1 MSMFSRIKE
10 RIHLLYKK
18 LDDIQ
23 LFRRIGITYQVFW
36 NLFLVFIVFGIM
48 SLFFVGGT
56 AAGYFAS
63 LVKDEPLQN
72 AEEMTT
78 KIHNYE
84 ETSQVFFAGDT
95 YMGELPTDLERHQ
108 VALDDIS
115 DYVKKAIVATEDEYF
130 YEHEGVVPKAI
141 MRATYQEFANAS
153 TQTGGSTLTQQL
165 IKQQILSSEV
175 SFDRKATEI
184 LLAMRLEHF
193 MSKDDILEAYLNV
206 VPFGR
211 NASGNQIAGVQSA
224 AIGIFGVDAK
234 DLNLPQSAFIAGL
247 PQSPF
252 GYTPFQSDGEVKESI
267 DPALNR
273 MNTVLSRMHSEGY
286 ISDEEMQDALDYDI
300 QGDFTDRT
308 PPITEKYHYLTYE
321 IMKRATPIIA
331 EAKMEADDVNL
342 DEMSDAKRAET
353 IESYTSAAARDLSSS
368 GYRIHTSINQD
379 IYDGM
384 QDAVNDDNLFGP
396 EKEGENEEVG
406 AVLQDNKTGAIL
418 GFVGGREE
426 GNPDKQFNHATQAN
440 RPTGSTMKPLLGY
453 APAMEI
459 GTVQPGLVIPDTP
472 MKYKSNGKPINNFDR
487 SHKGLQSVRKSLA
500 QSRNVPAVR
509 ALNTVPHD
517 VARQTLK
524 DLGIPLADEGV
535 PHESSVLGTVDMS
548 VEENT
553 NAYSTFGNGGKRVES
568 YMIER
573 IETADGESVFEHEAK
588 ETDVFS
594 VETNYLTIDMM
605 RDVLKPGGTA
615 SSVPG
620 NLNFSADWAGKT
632 GTTQYTRDSWFM
644 ATNPNVTLGVWIGYD
659 SNHTISETVN
669 GLRYGPRNQKIWANI
684 ANAAYSANSEI
695 MAPSESFKQPE
706 GVVSRKI
713 CSLTGTAPSKACE
726 DADLVTTDLFNK
738 KFLPNSKDDLKSERY
753 VTINGKNYK
762 ARSQT
767 PEEFTERGISISK
780 DLFGVGD
787 ISSYLPDSINGVVG
801 DQEAPDN
808 GNTPGKVSGVSL
820 DGSSLKWSKHDASDI
835 VGYRIYR
842 ADNGSDDFK
851 SVQAVKGNESTDFNV
866 GGGKYAFYVTAV
878 DSVGNESSASD
889 IVKANDWKSKEDA
902 EKEEEEK
909 EKEKE
914 KEEKEKEEAEQDDN
928 DASDND
934 EDQDSDEDSNDDE
947 NSDEES
953 NDD

>member
-1 MSMFSRIKE
+1 MSMFSRLKE

-23 LFRRIGITYQVFW
+23 LFRKVGITYQVFW
-36 NLFLVFIVFGIM
+36 NLFLLFIIFGLM

-63 LVKDEPLQN
+63 LVMDEPLQN

-95 YMGELPTDLERHQ
+95 YMGELPSDLERHE

-115 DYVKKAIVATEDEYF
+115 DYVKQAIVATEDEYF
-130 YEHEGVVPKAI
+130 YEHEGIVPKAI
-141 MRATYQEFANAS
+141 LRATYQEFANAS

-193 MSKDDILEAYLNV
+193 MSKEDILEAYLNV

-224 AIGIFGVDAK
+224 ATGIFGVDAK
-234 DLNLPQSAFIAGL
+234 DLNLAQSAFIAGL

-252 GYTPFQSDGEVKESI
+252 GYTPFTSTGEVKESI
-267 DPALNR
+267 DPGLNR
-273 MNTVLSRMHSEGY
+273 MNTVLTRMNSEGY
-286 ISDEEMQDALDYDI
+286 ISDEELQEALAYDI
-300 QGDFTDRT
+300 AGDFTERT

-321 IMKRATPIIA
+321 VMRRATPIVV
-331 EAKMEADDVNL
+331 EEKMKEDKVNL

-353 IESYTSAAARDLSSS
+353 LDAYYQAATNELSSN
-368 GYRIHTSINQD
+368 GYRIHTTINQD
-379 IYDGM
+379 VYDEM
-384 QDAVNDDNLFGP
+384 QNAVKDDSLFGP
-396 EKEGENEEVG
+396 EKKGEIEEVG
-406 AVLQDNKTGAIL
+406 AVLQENKTGAII
-418 GFVGGREE
+418 GFVAGREE
-426 GNPDKQFNHATQAN
+426 GSSDKQFNHATQAN
-440 RPTGSTMKPLLGY
+440 RQTGSTMKPLLGY

-459 GTVQPGLVIPDTP
+459 GAIQPGLVIPDTP
-472 MKYKSNGKPINNFDR
+472 MNYKTNGDPVKNFDLG
-487 SHKGLQSVRKSLA
+487 HKGLQSVRKSLA

-509 ALNTVPHD
+509 AQAMVPHET
-517 VARQTLK
+517 ARETLLN
-524 DLGIPLADEGV
+524 LGIPLANEEL
-535 PHESSVLGTVDMS
+535 PYESTVLGTLNIS

-568 YMIER
+568 YMIDR
-573 IETADGESVFEHEAK
+573 IEKADGDVVYEHEEK
-588 ETDVFS
+588 VTDVF
-594 VETNYLTIDMM
+594 TPQTTYLTLDMM

-620 NLNFSADWAGKT
+620 YLNFSADWAGKT
-632 GTTQYTRDSWFM
+632 GTTQSVRDSWFM

-659 SNHTISETVN
+659 SEYPIEQTVN
-669 GLRYGPRNQKIWANI
+669 GLRYGPRNQKIWASI
-684 ANAAYSANSEI
+684 ANAAHKADSEL
-695 MAPSESFKQPE
+695 MAPSGSFKQPE
-706 GVVSRKI
+706 GIVAKKI
-713 CSLTGTAPSKACE
+713 CSLTGTSPSKACE
-726 DADLVTTDLFNK
+726 EADLVTTDLFNSK
-738 KFLPNSKDDLKSERY
+738 YLPNSTDNLKSERY

-762 ARSQT
+762 ARSNT
-767 PEEFTERGISISK
+767 PDEFTERGLSVSG

-787 ISSYLPDSINGVVG
+787 ISSYLPDSINGVVSNE
-801 DQEAPDN
+801 EAPDN
-808 GNTPGKVSGVSL
+808 GNTPGKVSGVSVSG
-820 DGSSLKWSKHDASDI
+820 DSLNWAKHDASDI

-842 ADNGSDDFK
+842 ADNGSNDFK
-851 SVQAVKGNESTDFNV
+851 VVQSVKGNDSTTYNA
-866 GGGKYAFYVTAV
+866 GNGTYAYYVTAV

-889 IVKANDWKSKEDA
+889 IARAGDWSAEDEA
-902 EKEEEEK
+902 DD
-909 EKEKE
+909 
-914 KEEKEKEEAEQDDN
+914 EAEQADDEDDETDEEDSDDN
-928 DASDND
+928 D
-934 EDQDSDEDSNDDE
+934 EEDS
-947 NSDEES
+947 SDEES
-953 NDD
+953 DQD

>member
-1 MSMFSRIKE
+1 MSMFSRLKE

-23 LFRRIGITYQVFW
+23 LFRKVGITYQVFW
-36 NLFLVFIVFGIM
+36 NLFLLFIIFGLM

-95 YMGELPTDLERHQ
+95 YMGELPSDLERHE

-115 DYVKKAIVATEDEYF
+115 DYVKQAIVATEDEYF
-130 YEHEGVVPKAI
+130 YEHEGIVPKAI
-141 MRATYQEFANAS
+141 LRATYQEFANAS

-193 MSKDDILEAYLNV
+193 MSKEDILEAYLNV

-234 DLNLPQSAFIAGL
+234 DLNLAQSAFIAGL

-252 GYTPFQSDGEVKESI
+252 GYTPFTSTGEVKESL
-267 DPALNR
+267 DPGLNR
-273 MNTVLSRMHSEGY
+273 MNTVLTRMNSEGY
-286 ISDEEMQDALDYDI
+286 ISDEELQEALDYDI
-300 QGDFTDRT
+300 AGDFTDPT

-321 IMKRATPIIA
+321 VMRRATPIVV
-331 EAKMEADDVNL
+331 EAKMKEDEVNL

-353 IESYTSAAARDLSSS
+353 LDSYYQAASNELSNN
-368 GYRIHTSINQD
+368 GYRIHTTINQD
-379 IYDGM
+379 VYDEM
-384 QDAVNDDNLFGP
+384 QKAVKDDSLFGP
-396 EKEGENEEVG
+396 EKKGEIEEVG
-406 AVLQDNKTGAIL
+406 AVLQENKTGAII
-418 GFVGGREE
+418 GFVAGREE
-426 GNPDKQFNHATQAN
+426 GSSDKQFNHATQAN
-440 RPTGSTMKPLLGY
+440 RQTGSTMKPLLGY

-459 GTVQPGLVIPDTP
+459 GAIQPGLVIPDTP
-472 MKYKSNGKPINNFDR
+472 MNYKGSGDPVRNFDHG
-487 SHKGLQSVRKSLA
+487 HKGLQSARKSLA

-509 ALNTVPHD
+509 AQNMVPHD
-517 VARQTLK
+517 TARETLQN
-524 DLGIPLADEGV
+524 LGIPLANEEL
-535 PHESSVLGTVDMS
+535 PYESTVLGTLNIS

-568 YMIER
+568 YMIDR
-573 IETADGESVFEHEAK
+573 IEKADGDVVYEHEEK
-588 ETDVFS
+588 VTDVF
-594 VETNYLTIDMM
+594 TPQTTYLTIDMM

-620 NLNFSADWAGKT
+620 NLNFKADWAGKT
-632 GTTQYTRDSWFM
+632 GTTQNVRDSWFM

-659 SNHTISETVN
+659 SEYQIEQTVN

-684 ANAAYSANSEI
+684 ANAAHKADAEL

-706 GVVSRKI
+706 GIVAKKI
-713 CSLTGTAPSKACE
+713 CSLTGTSPSKACE
-726 DADLVTTDLFNK
+726 EADLVTTDLFNSK
-738 KFLPNSKDDLKSERY
+738 YLPNSTDNLKSERY

-762 ARSQT
+762 ARSNT
-767 PEEFTERGISISK
+767 PDEFTERGLSVSG

-787 ISSYLPDSINGVVG
+787 VSSYLPDSISGVVG
-801 DQEAPDN
+801 NEEAPDN

-820 DGSSLKWSKHDASDI
+820 NGDSLNWSKHDASDI

-842 ADNGSDDFK
+842 ADNGSNDFNVFQ
-851 SVQAVKGNESTDFNV
+851 SVKGNESTNYNV
-866 GGGKYAFYVTAV
+866 GNGTYAYYVTAV
-878 DSVGNESSASD
+878 DSVGNESGASD
-889 IVKANDWKSKEDA
+889 IARANDWSDEDEA
-902 EKEEEEK
+902 D
-909 EKEKE
+909 
-914 KEEKEKEEAEQDDN
+914 EEADQEDNSDD
-928 DASDND
+928 
-934 EDQDSDEDSNDDE
+934 DSDEDADEEDSDE
-947 NSDEES
+947 NSEEDSSDEDS
-953 NDD
+953 DDN